1 MTCQG
6 DAYANEGI
14 ANLCVLA
21 RGKHIMKYR
30 WENQS
35 TEKKKERK
43 KKKKRKETGFWLGHA
58 KDENSCSDAWNS
70 YKRRPW

>member
-30 WENQS
+30 WENWS
-35 TEKKKERK
+35 TEKKERK
-43 KKKKRKETGFWLGHA
+43 KEEKEKKRKEAGF
-58 KDENSCSDAWNS
+58 
-70 YKRRPW
+70 